1 MAKGKDM
8 DWWTG
13 RKYTRYIRQK
23 VSISTIKRTLRG
35 NKKKSSGLVER
46 GSSDLV
52 ERGSSD
58 LVERGTGANR
68 QRPEHPVRG
77 NAGRPKGASP
87 GGLDEVHTLC
97 PTSGVSYEAVYSID
111 VSM

>member
-1 MAKGKDM
+1 MAKGKDT

-35 NKKKSSGLVER
+35 NKKKSS
-46 GSSDLV
+46 DLV
-52 ERGSSD
+52 ERGM
-58 LVERGTGANR
+58 GANR
-68 QRPEHPVRG
+68 QRPERPVRG
-77 NAGRPKGASP
+77 NAGHPKGASP

-97 PTSGVSYEAVYSID
+97 PTSGVSCEAVYSID
-111 VSM
+111 VST

>member
-1 MAKGKDM
+1 MAKGKEM

-35 NKKKSSGLVER
+35 NKKKSSDLVER

-58 LVERGTGANR
+58 LVERGE
-68 QRPEHPVRG
+68 Q
-77 NAGRPKGASP
+77 
-87 GGLDEVHTLC
+87 
-97 PTSGVSYEAVYSID
+97 
-111 VSM
+111 

>member
-1 MAKGKDM
+1 M

-35 NKKKSSGLVER
+35 NKKKSSDLVER

-58 LVERGTGANR
+58 LVERGSSDLV
-68 QRPEHPVRG
+68 ERG
-77 NAGRPKGASP
+77 
-87 GGLDEVHTLC
+87 EQ
-97 PTSGVSYEAVYSID
+97 
-111 VSM
+111 

>member
-1 MAKGKDM
+1 M

-35 NKKKSSGLVER
+35 NKKKSS
-46 GSSDLV
+46 DLV

-58 LVERGTGANR
+58 LVERGE
-68 QRPEHPVRG
+68 Q
-77 NAGRPKGASP
+77 
-87 GGLDEVHTLC
+87 
-97 PTSGVSYEAVYSID
+97 
-111 VSM
+111 

>member
-35 NKKKSSGLVER
+35 NKKKSSG
-46 GSSDLV
+46 LV